1 MKKLSAAAPLLLVSE
16 LVLAQS
22 AGTLDKIKATG
33 AVTLGTREAS
43 TPFNFVD
50 DSGRQAGLGWEIS
63 LRIARRAQKEL
74 ALAELQINT
83 VGLTPQTR
91 IALVANQTVDIECS
105 STTNNRERQ
114 KQVSFSN
121 TYFVTET
128 RLLTRKD
135 SGVLDFADLKGKTVA
150 VEAGTT
156 SERLLRILNR
166 ERDLDISILLTKDT
180 ISNFNMVETG
190 RAVASMGDDIIF
202 FGNIAIART
211 PEQWAVVGT
220 PQSREAYGCMLRKD
234 DPAFKKLAD
243 SVISE
248 MQTSGEMLELYNKYF
263 NTRIDVNG
271 GLEIQ
276 VPLSRENAQLY
287 QNPNDHAFE

>member
-1 MKKLSAAAPLLLVSE
+1 M
-16 LVLAQS
+16 
-22 AGTLDKIKATG
+22 DKIKATG
-33 AVTLGTREAS
+33 AITLGTREAS
-43 TPFNFVD
+43 TPFNFLD
-50 DSGRQAGLGWEIS
+50 DSGHQSGFGWEIS
-63 LRIARRAQKEL
+63 LRIARRAQQEL
-74 ALAELQINT
+74 ELPELQINML
-83 VGLTPQTR
+83 GLTPQTR
-91 IALVANQTVDIECS
+91 IALVANQTVDLECS

-121 TYFVTET
+121 TYFVAET
-128 RLLTRKD
+128 RLLTHKD
-135 SGVLDFADLKGKTVA
+135 SGVRDFADLKGKTVA

-156 SERLLRILNR
+156 SERLLRTLIS

-190 RAVASMGDDIIF
+190 RAIASMGDDIIF
-202 FGNIAIART
+202 FGNIAIARK

-220 PQSREAYGCMLRKD
+220 SQSHEAYGCMLRKD

-276 VPLSRENAQLY
+276 APLSRENAHLY
-287 QNPNDHAFE
+287 QNPNDRPFQ